1 VALVLLEF
9 LQFFIMVPL
18 AILAWRGIG
27 AAWASRNPSNNFTSV
42 IVPAIT

>member
-1 VALVLLEF
+1 MLAEF
-9 LQFFIMVPL
+9 LMFFIMVPL

-27 AAWASRNPSNNFTSV
+27 AAWGSRNPSSNFTSV

>member
-1 VALVLLEF
+1 MLLEF

-18 AILAWRGIG
+18 AILAWRGLG
-27 AAWASRNPSNNFTSV
+27 AFWGSRNSSSQFTNV